1 MSRARATKQAP
12 AAGRGTL
19 SRSVVL
25 ETAARLF
32 NIQGFDRTSMNDIAA
47 ALGVTKPSLYY
58 YFPSKD
64 ELLNA
69 SITEAASGFEKV
81 LEDTISGDLPAIEK
95 LRIVMRHYARAMRA
109 DVFRALILAD
119 ERTLT
124 KAGVKLVT
132 ASKRQINNVVI
143 DLLTQAQKDGA
154 IEISDP
160 KTVSFA
166 LFGMYNWMAFWR
178 GQDWDTNA
186 DQIELVF
193 EDFML
198 NGVRGRLAPRDR
210 T

>member
-1 MSRARATKQAP
+1 MARASASKQSAP
-12 AAGRGTL
+12 IGRGTL

-69 SITEAASGFEKV
+69 SITEAAAAFETG
-81 LEDTISGDLPAIEK
+81 LSDTLKGDLPALEK
-95 LRIVMRHYARAMRA
+95 LRVVMRHYHRSMRS

-124 KAGVKLVT
+124 KAGIKLVT
-132 ASKRQINNVVI
+132 ASKRHINGAVI
-143 DLLTQAQKDGA
+143 DLLRQAQQDGS
-154 IEISDP
+154 IQISDP
-160 KTVSFA
+160 KTASYA

-186 DQIELVF
+186 DQIEMVF

-198 NGVRGRLAPRDR
+198 NGVHGRTRKGEKR
-210 T
+210 